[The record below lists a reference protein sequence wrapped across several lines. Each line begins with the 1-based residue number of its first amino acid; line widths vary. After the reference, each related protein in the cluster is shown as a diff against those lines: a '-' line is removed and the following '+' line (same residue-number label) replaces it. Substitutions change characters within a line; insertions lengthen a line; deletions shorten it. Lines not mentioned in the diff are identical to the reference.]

1 MIDLRE
7 IEGVKDEGYLIIK
20 EADGTE
26 IRVQEPKQK
35 DFMRLVALQHKVAN
49 IEEKYRKVLK
59 LDEDEEIKIN
69 KLTPLYEE
77 LVSEI
82 YNMFLFIINLNTA
95 GKKFTIDQINFIGL
109 ENIKSECEGYVS
121 YINSKLKK

>member
-7 IEGVKDEGYLIIK
+7 LDNVKDNGYLIIK
-20 EADGTE
+20 DADGTE

-35 DFMRLVALQHKVAN
+35 DFMRLVALQHKVSV
-49 IEEKYRKVLK
+49 IEGKYRKVL
-59 LDEDEEIKIN
+59 ESAEEVDCKID

-77 LVSEI
+77 LVTEI

-95 GKKFTIDQINFIGL
+95 GKVFTLDHVRCIAL
-109 ENIKSECEGYVS
+109 ENIKTECEGYIA
-121 YINSKLKK
+121 YINDKLKK

>member
-1 MIDLRE
+1 MIDLR
-7 IEGVKDEGYLIIK
+7 IIDDVKDEGYLIIK
-20 EADGTE
+20 DIDGIE

-35 DFMRLVALQHKVAN
+35 DFMRLVALQHKVAA
-49 IEEKYRKVLK
+49 IEDKYRKVLK
-59 LDEDEEIKIN
+59 LDENEDIKIN

-77 LVSEI
+77 LVNEI

-95 GKKFTIDQINFIGL
+95 GKTFTLDQINFISL
-109 ENIKSECEGYVS
+109 ENIKTECEGYIS